1 MDDSHFMTLALEQA
15 VKGQGHVSPNPMVG
29 AIVVK
34 DGQVVGRGYHR
45 AVGGP
50 HAEVHALDDAGEK
63 ALGSTL
69 YVTLEPCNHQGR
81 TPPCTEK
88 IVQSGIKRVVV
99 AMADPNPDVKGGGN
113 RYLVRQ
119 GIEVVCGIQEQAART
134 LNESFIKYSQTKQPF
149 VVLKMAATLDGRIAT
164 KTGDS
169 RWVTGA
175 LARARVHRLR
185 HALDAIM
192 VGVGT
197 IKADDPQLTTRLDD
211 AAGVDPIRF
220 VIDTRLSTPENATVI
235 SQRST
240 APTYLVHGETAPLER
255 RRRLIDGGAQLLEAP
270 LQNGR
275 IDLTALMSRLGQMG
289 VTSLMIEGGAQ
300 LADSALKA
308 DVVDKVVFFYAPKIL
323 SGSDGMPMFNG
334 KGPELMKE
342 ALPVQGIRVEC
353 VGEDIMIQGYRKKL
367 EVES

>member
-1 MDDSHFMTLALEQA
+1 MDDLHFMTLALEEA
-15 VKGQGHVSPNPMVG
+15 VKGQGYVSPNPMVG

-34 DGQVVGRGYHR
+34 DGQVVGRGYHQ

-63 ALGSTL
+63 SVGSTL

-88 IVQSGIKRVVV
+88 IIQSGIKRVVV

-113 RYLVRQ
+113 HYLMAQ
-119 GIEVVCGIQEQAART
+119 GIEVVCGIQEQAASA

-175 LARARVHRLR
+175 LARERVHHLR

-197 IKADDPQLTTRLDD
+197 IKADDPQLTTRLGG
-211 AAGVDPIRF
+211 ATGIDPIRF
-220 VIDTRLSTPENATVI
+220 VIDTQLSTPENATVI
-235 SQRST
+235 KQHSK
-240 APTYLVHGETAPLER
+240 APTYLVCGETAPLER
-255 RRRLIDGGAQLLEAP
+255 RNRLADAGAQLLEAP
-270 LQNGR
+270 LHNGR
-275 IDLTALMSRLGQMG
+275 IDLTALMPLLGRMG

-300 LADSALKA
+300 MADSALRA
-308 DVVDKVVFFYAPKIL
+308 EIVDKVVFFYAPKIL
-323 SGSDGMPMFNG
+323 GGSDGMPMLNG

-342 ALPVQGIRVEC
+342 ALPVQEIKVEC
-353 VGEDIMIQGYRKKL
+353 VGEDIMIQGYRRKL
-367 EVES
+367 KV